1 MITRAPYIF
10 IASMDV
16 VPDREEL
23 FNQVYDQEHVP
34 NLARVGGVLG
44 VGRYQRIDLTMSI
57 GGQLRHVSPSQPTYH
72 AVYALESPDVL
83 ASDSW
88 AEAVEMGRWPDAVRP
103 FTTNREHLL
112 MKRLGSEEVG

>member
-23 FNQVYDQEHVP
+23 FNQVYDQEHMP
-34 NLARVGGVLG
+34 NLARVEGV
-44 VGRYQRIDLTMSI
+44 VGIDRYQRIDLTMSI
-57 GGQLRHVSPSQPTYH
+57 GGQLRQVPPTQPKYH

-83 ASDSW
+83 ISDSW
-88 AEAVEMGRWPDAVRP
+88 AKAVEMGRWPDAVRP
-103 FTTNREHLL
+103 FTTNRQHLL
-112 MKRLGSEEVG
+112 TKRL